1 MTTKLAYQVSY
12 TTEYRD
18 GRVDSQDM
26 HTRFF
31 ATRERAIAYAQHL
44 TDASTESNGVFV
56 GEWITPFAGIIA
68 PEDLEEIR
76 VTATIETVTLDEI
89 EAAL

>member
-1 MTTKLAYQVSY
+1 MITKLAYQVSY

-18 GRVDSQDM
+18 GRIETHNM

-31 ATRERAIAYAQHL
+31 ATRNQAVAHAQHL
-44 TDASTESNGVFV
+44 TDTTTENSGVFV
-56 GEWITPFAGIIA
+56 GEWLSPYLSFLYQAA
-68 PEDLEEIR
+68 EEIR

-89 EAAL
+89 EVSL